1 MSKTENLG
9 IELFAETDDMPT
21 IKWMQSVNGTGKSS
35 FARLVD
41 AAFGK
46 LSIHEIYSSE
56 QPQNQSEGD
65 VWNEI
70 ISETEEGGS

>member
-1 MSKTENLG
+1 MSKTEYLG
-9 IELFAETDDMPT
+9 IDLVDKKDDMPT
-21 IKWMQSVNGTGKSS
+21 IDWMQMVNGNVNSS
-35 FARLVD
+35 MAMLVD
-41 AAFGK
+41 SAIGK
-46 LSIHEIYSSE
+46 LLIHEIYSSE